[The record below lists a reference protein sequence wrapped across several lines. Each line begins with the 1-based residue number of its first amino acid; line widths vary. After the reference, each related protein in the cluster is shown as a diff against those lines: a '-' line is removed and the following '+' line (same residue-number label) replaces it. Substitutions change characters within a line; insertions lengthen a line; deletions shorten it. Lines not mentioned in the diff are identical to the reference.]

1 MTAKRTMNR
10 FHNLTG
16 IGIEDDLTGKIY
28 KNRQQITNLLNQLNT
43 KSDENAEKYWNLRM
57 LILDS
62 KDINELQDK
71 LYKEIAR

>member
-1 MTAKRTMNR
+1 MTAKR

-16 IGIEDDLTGKIY
+16 IGIEDNLTGHIY
-28 KNRQQITNLLNQLNT
+28 KNRQQITNLLNQINT

-62 KDINELQDK
+62 KDIDELQDK